1 MKELQEIRISDYT
14 YDLPE
19 ERIAKFPLEK
29 RDESKLLVYRAGKIE
44 HHRFKE
50 LPDVLEKD
58 HLLVFNDSKVLHARM
73 EFFRKTGARI
83 EILLLNPHEPASVEQ
98 AIQAKDSCIWKCIIG
113 RKKRWKEGEILE
125 KCLQI
130 EGKEV
135 LIKAELIDRAEDL
148 VKLSFGD
155 ADIPF
160 AEILSHS
167 GDLPLPPYLKRE
179 AQASDEEQYQTVY
192 AKESGA
198 VAAPTAGLHFTDQ
211 VLADLETK
219 GIQKEFV
226 TLHVS
231 AGTFLP
237 VKSDAVADHDM
248 HREQF
253 VLNRSSL
260 LKIQAAIG
268 KIVLVG
274 TTSMR
279 VIESLY
285 WMGLQILE
293 GKGQL
298 SADYHF
304 HIKKMEAYEKAEI
317 NTPVKDVLAAILA
330 FMDSHKLD
338 RIYASTSI
346 LIMPGY
352 DFKLSRGLI
361 TNFHMPDTT
370 LLLLVAALVGEDWKK
385 IYQSA
390 LDNEYR
396 FLSYGDSSIL
406 LP

>member
-1 MKELQEIRISDYT
+1 MKELQDIRISDYT
-14 YDLPE
+14 YELPE

-29 RDESKLLVYRAGKIE
+29 RDESKLLAYRQGKIE

-50 LPDVLEKD
+50 LVEILGEE
-58 HLLVFNDSKVLHARM
+58 HLLVFNDSKVIHARM

-83 EILLLNPHEPASVEQ
+83 EILLLNPYEPASVEQ
-98 AIQAKDSCIWKCIIG
+98 AIQATASCSWKCIIG

-125 KCLQI
+125 KSLQI
-130 EGKEV
+130 DGKEV
-135 LIKAELIDRAEDL
+135 LIRAELLNREEDL
-148 VKLSFGD
+148 VKLSFEE
-155 ADIPF
+155 AEIPF

-179 AQASDEEQYQTVY
+179 AQESDEVQYQTVY

-211 VLADLETK
+211 VLSDLQAK
-219 GIQKEFV
+219 GVQQEFV

-237 VKSDAVADHDM
+237 VKSDAVVDHDM

-253 VLNRSSL
+253 VLKRSSL
-260 LKIQAAIG
+260 LKIKDAIG
-268 KIVLVG
+268 KIILVG

-285 WMGLQILE
+285 WLGLQMLE
-293 GKGQL
+293 KKEDL
-298 SADYHF
+298 EASYHF
-304 HIKKMEAYEKAEI
+304 HIQKMEAYEKAASSI
-317 NTPVKDVLAAILA
+317 SVKEALDAILS
-330 FMDSHKLD
+330 FMDRHEID

-352 DFKLSRGLI
+352 SFKLSRGLI

-370 LLLLVAALVGEDWKK
+370 LLLLVAALVGEDWRK
-385 IYQSA
+385 IYQAA
-390 LDNEYR
+390 LDNDYR

>member
-1 MKELQEIRISDYT
+1 MKELQDIRISDYT
-14 YDLPE
+14 YELPE

-29 RDESKLLVYRAGKIE
+29 RDESKLLAYRKGKIE
-44 HHRFKE
+44 HHSFKE
-50 LPDVLEKD
+50 VVDILTKD
-58 HLLVFNDSKVLHARM
+58 HLLVFNDSKVIHARM

-98 AIQAKDSCIWKCIIG
+98 AIQANSTCTWKCIIG

-125 KCLQI
+125 KSLKI
-130 EGKEV
+130 NGEEI
-135 LIKAELIDRAEDL
+135 LIKAELLDRERDL
-148 VKLSFGD
+148 VKLSFED
-155 ADIPF
+155 AGIPF
-160 AEILSHS
+160 AEILSQS
-167 GDLPLPPYLKRE
+167 GNLPLPPYLKRE

-192 AKESGA
+192 AKTSGA

-211 VLADLETK
+211 VLSDLQKK
-219 GIQKEFV
+219 GVSQEFV

-237 VKSDAVADHDM
+237 VKSDAVVDHDM

-253 VLNRSSL
+253 VLKRSSL
-260 LKIQAAIG
+260 LKIQDAIG

-279 VIESLY
+279 VLESLY
-285 WMGLQILE
+285 WLGLQVLE
-293 GKGQL
+293 KKAEL
-298 SADYHF
+298 EANHHF
-304 HIKKMEAYEKAEI
+304 HIKKMEAYEKDKIEI
-317 NTPVKDVLAAILA
+317 SVKSALEAILH
-330 FMDSHKLD
+330 FMDAHDLD
-338 RIYASTSI
+338 RLYASTSI

-352 DFKLSRGLI
+352 SFKLSRGLI

-370 LLLLVAALVGEDWKK
+370 LLLLVAALVGEDWQK
-385 IYQSA
+385 IYQAA
-390 LDNEYR
+390 LENEYR

>member
-1 MKELQEIRISDYT
+1 MKELQDIRISDYT
-14 YDLPE
+14 YELPE

-29 RDESKLLVYRAGKIE
+29 RDESKLLAYQQGSISHKN
-44 HHRFKE
+44 FKE
-50 LPDVLEKD
+50 LVDILSAD
-58 HLLVFNDSKVLHARM
+58 HLLVFNDSKVIHARM

-98 AIQAKDSCIWKCIIG
+98 AIQARSSCSWKCIIG

-125 KCLQI
+125 KSLLI

-135 LIKAELIDRAEDL
+135 LIKAELLDREQDL
-148 VKLSFGD
+148 VRLSFEE
-155 ADIPF
+155 AHIPF

-211 VLADLETK
+211 VLSDLQAK
-219 GIQKEFV
+219 GVEQEFV

-237 VKSDAVADHDM
+237 VKSDAVVDHDM

-253 VLNRSSL
+253 VLKRSSL
-260 LKIQAAIG
+260 LKIREAIG
-268 KIVLVG
+268 QIILVG

-285 WMGLQILE
+285 WLGLQVLE
-293 GKGQL
+293 HEQEL
-298 SADYHF
+298 AASHHF
-304 HIKKMEAYEKAEI
+304 HIKKMEAYEQAEKDI
-317 NTPVKDVLAAILA
+317 SVKEALDAILS
-330 FMDSHKLD
+330 FMDKHEID

-352 DFKLSRGLI
+352 SFKLSRGLI

-370 LLLLVAALVGEDWKK
+370 LLLLVAALVGEDWRK

>member
-1 MKELQEIRISDYT
+1 MKELKDIRISDYT
-14 YDLPE
+14 YELPE

-29 RDESKLLVYRAGKIE
+29 RDESKLLLYQQGKIA
-44 HHRFKE
+44 HHSFKE
-50 LPDVLEKD
+50 VVDILTEE
-58 HLLVFNDSKVLHARM
+58 HLLVFNDSKVIHARM

-98 AIQAKDSCIWKCIIG
+98 AIQAKSHCSWKCIIG

-125 KCLQI
+125 KKLQI
-130 EGKEV
+130 QGKEI
-135 LIKAELIDRAEDL
+135 LIKAELLDRAQDL
-148 VKLSFGD
+148 VQLSFED

-160 AEILSHS
+160 AEILNHS
-167 GDLPLPPYLKRE
+167 GDLPLPPYLKRD

-211 VLADLETK
+211 LLSGLQAK
-219 GIQKEFV
+219 GVEQEFV

-237 VKSDAVADHDM
+237 VKSDAVVEHDM

-253 VLNRSSL
+253 VLKHSSL
-260 LKIQAAIG
+260 LKIREAVG
-268 KIVLVG
+268 KIILVG

-293 GKGQL
+293 GKE
-298 SADYHF
+298 SIEASHPF
-304 HIKKMEAYEKAEI
+304 HIEKMEAYEKADRDI
-317 NTPVKDVLAAILA
+317 SVKEALDAILF
-330 FMDSHKLD
+330 FMETHGHE

-352 DFKLSRGLI
+352 SFKLSRGLI

-370 LLLLVAALVGEDWKK
+370 LLLLVAALVGEDWRE

-390 LDNEYR
+390 LDHDYR